1 MTKTKTAPGVFGAA
15 LAGLALWLA
24 PVAQAKEFKPGDIRV
39 CAAKQCLPLNDRVAL
54 NALSAFYYSSKQ
66 IPRRKAAPASDA
78 RYVEL
83 RFPNGYV
90 TGIAAGHRYDHFLS
104 YGVNL
109 GRFKARSWYAIPARA
124 SVAIEALATRLRT
137 RQLPANVLG
146 KSHERDR
153 RKVGVAQVLGDQAT
167 TMRV

>member
-1 MTKTKTAPGVFGAA
+1 MTKAALGVYGAA
-15 LAGLALWLA
+15 VAGLALWLA
-24 PVAQAKEFKPGDIRV
+24 PVAQAKEFKPGDIRI
-39 CAAKQCLPLNDRVAL
+39 CAAKQCLPLNDRDAL

-66 IPRRKAAPASDA
+66 IPRPKAAPASTA

-109 GRFKARSWYAIPARA
+109 GQFKARTWYAIPARA
-124 SVAIEALATRLRT
+124 SVAIKALATRLRT
-137 RQLPANVLG
+137 RPLPTNVLSN
-146 KSHERDR
+146 SH
-153 RKVGVAQVLGDQAT
+153 
-167 TMRV
+167 